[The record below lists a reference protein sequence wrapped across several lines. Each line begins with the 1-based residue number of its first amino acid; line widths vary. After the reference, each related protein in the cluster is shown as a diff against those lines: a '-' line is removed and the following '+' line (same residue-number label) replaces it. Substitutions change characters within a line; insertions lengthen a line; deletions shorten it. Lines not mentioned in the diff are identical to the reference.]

1 MYLRPFVVSL
11 SNHERGCDYRPLK
24 GSIGSRSNANQGN
37 DFLTHLKM
45 LRTQTEKNDD
55 RRVIGLISD
64 THGLIRPEALEA
76 LQGVELIIHAGDIGK
91 REVIDAL
98 QDIAPVLA
106 IKGNNDIG
114 SWAHRF
120 PETKLVKS
128 GNTRLFVIHNVN
140 ELECDPVA
148 RRYQVV
154 VSGHSHKPSVSTRDG
169 VLFVNPG
176 SAGPR
181 RFKLPI
187 AVGKLFI
194 EDNQVN
200 AAIIELP
207 V

>member
-1 MYLRPFVVSL
+1 MSARV
-11 SNHERGCDYRPLK
+11 
-24 GSIGSRSNANQGN
+24 
-37 DFLTHLKM
+37 
-45 LRTQTEKNDD
+45 RTKRQADLC
-55 RRVIGLISD
+55 VIGLISE
-64 THGLIRPEALEA
+64 THGLIRPQAHEALK
-76 LQGVELIIHAGDIGK
+76 GVDLIIHAGDIGK

-114 SWAHRF
+114 GWAHRF

-140 ELECDPVA
+140 QLECDPVA
-148 RRYQVV
+148 RGYQVV

-187 AVGKLFI
+187 AVAKLFI
-194 EDNQVN
+194 DDNRVN
-200 AAIIELP
+200 AAIIELL